1 MSTYQG
7 RAILITDEGVEIA
20 VGAQLRSWRDG
31 RRASWGGRLTI
42 DGEYWDILKN
52 KDEGLRLRLTNG
64 NEATFNRP
72 HKQDIPAFPGAP
84 FFFTVMGDGD
94 VPF

>member
-1 MSTYQG
+1 MSIYQG

-20 VGAQLRSWRDG
+20 VGAQLRSWQG
-31 RRASWGGRLTI
+31 RRESWGGRLTI
-42 DGEYWDILKN
+42 DGEHWETLKD
-52 KDEGLRLRLTNG
+52 KDEHLRLRLTNG

-84 FFFTVMGDGD
+84 FFFTVLGNGD

>member
-20 VGAQLRSWRDG
+20 VGAQLRSWQD
-31 RRASWGGRLTI
+31 RRESWGGRLTV
-42 DGEYWDILKN
+42 DGEFWDVLKN
-52 KDEGLRLRLTNG
+52 KDKGFRLRLDTG
-64 NEATFNRP
+64 REAMFDRP
-72 HKQDIPAFPGAP
+72 HTDDRPRFPGAP
-84 FFFTVMGDGD
+84 FFYTVMGYGD